1 MTLKPQVT
9 RGQLSAAGLRIGI
22 VVSRFNNFITDRLL
36 AGALEALE
44 QAGADE
50 KQIEIVRVPG
60 SLEIALAAKKLAA
73 TGRVDSI
80 ICIGCVLR
88 GETSHYDYVCSE
100 TARGIQIAQLDTGV
114 PMAFCVL
121 TCDTLEQAI
130 DRAGLKSG
138 NKGYDAGMGAVEM
151 AQLSIKLARKPAS
164 QARASAQNFREARR
178 QAAARKAMTLR
189 RKSRE
194 FALQML
200 FEWDMA
206 HQKPKQIEQHFW
218 KQARAADSTRKFAD
232 QLFEGAVAQAAAND
246 ALVGKLSENWKFE
259 RLAAVDRNILRLA
272 IYEFKSG
279 TAPVK
284 VVIDE
289 ALELAKK
296 FSSAE
301 APAFLNGILDAAQ
314 KKLEG

>member
-44 QAGADE
+44 QTGADE

-60 SLEIALAAKKLAA
+60 SLEISLAAKKLAA

-151 AQLSIKLARKPAS
+151 AQLSIKLARKPPLSCAS
-164 QARASAQNFREARR
+164 GQNFREARR